1 MTVVNPKSI
10 SGINSITTGSGSDNL
25 LTIHTSDA
33 NNTERFR
40 VDSTGTTKIVTG
52 IVTTLTATGSAK
64 VGSGVTLSPDGDVF
78 AAGITTVGSQVGSA
92 SGLGQCQLQ
101 VFAEAGVGLRT
112 CQFGSSATVGTAYTD
127 IARFEI
133 ANKTNGGVAIGMD
146 DDSNVSYIR
155 HRDNGGNL
163 AFMTRTGAEDRERVR
178 ITSLGRVGIGTT
190 IPQSSVDVNGT
201 AIIKGATVNSG
212 SISMTSSHLQF
223 VGQLSLPNVGATIFR
238 PVADTIAFGI
248 NNGQRVSVNQHG
260 LLFGTDTA
268 AVNAL
273 DDYEEGTFTPV
284 VANAGAG
291 GNAASSY
298 EQQLGWYTK
307 IGNLVNIQIRLRNIV
322 EGGSISGTD
331 TIYIRGF
338 PFAMEAAS
346 GRLVVGHTNVANFNV
361 PSNCFGLST
370 LTNNGTQNATWCR
383 LFASVDNA
391 DHSDQ
396 KFDSIGSTNQI
407 QINLTYRTT

>member
-40 VDSTGTTKIVTG
+40 VDSTGRTRIKTGIVTSLTVNAG
-52 IVTTLTATGSAK
+52 VVTTLTAT
-64 VGSGVTLSPDGDVF
+64 T
-78 AAGITTVGSQVGSA
+78 
-92 SGLGQCQLQ
+92 
-101 VFAEAGVGLRT
+101 
-112 CQFGSSATVGTAYTD
+112 
-127 IARFEI
+127 
-133 ANKTNGGVAIGMD
+133 
-146 DDSNVSYIR
+146 
-155 HRDNGGNL
+155 
-163 AFMTRTGAEDRERVR
+163 
-178 ITSLGRVGIGTT
+178 VGIGTT
-190 IPQSSVDVNGT
+190 NAQKQLSLRAAGSSTFAGVLVKCVNYANNQDNTYLTVGGENWNGATTNWGTYGFQHRIKSNSSGTARVTIDTKDGEAFCVETGKNVGIQTNNPTTALDVNGT
-201 AIIKGATVNSG
+201 ATIKGGIVNSG
-212 SISMTSSHLQF
+212 SINMVSSHLQF
-223 VGQLSLPNVGATIFR
+223 SGQTSLPNVGATLFR

-248 NNGQRVSVNQHG
+248 NNGQRVSVNQYG

-268 AVNAL
+268 EVNAL
-273 DDYEEGTFTPV
+273 NDYEEGTFTPV
-284 VANAGAG
+284 VANAGSG

-298 EQQLGWYTK
+298 EHQLGWYTK

-322 EGGSISGTD
+322 EGGSISGSD

-338 PFAMEAAS
+338 PFAMEAAT
-346 GRLVVGHTNVANFNV
+346 GRIVVGHTNVANFNV